1 MIRASLVL
9 KPRDGRPGAAPARP
23 AGDAARVIRYE
34 TLKTHAQ
41 SVAAKAT
48 RNRSEPY
55 LMLASSWITLAE
67 ELERLT
73 RKTPK
78 A

>member
-9 KPRDGRPGAAPARP
+9 RPRDARPEAAPARP
-23 AGDAARVIRYE
+23 AADAARAMRYE
-34 TLKTHAQ
+34 ALKTYAQ

-55 LMLASSWITLAE
+55 LALASSWIMLAE

-73 RKTPK
+73 SRTS
-78 A
+78 